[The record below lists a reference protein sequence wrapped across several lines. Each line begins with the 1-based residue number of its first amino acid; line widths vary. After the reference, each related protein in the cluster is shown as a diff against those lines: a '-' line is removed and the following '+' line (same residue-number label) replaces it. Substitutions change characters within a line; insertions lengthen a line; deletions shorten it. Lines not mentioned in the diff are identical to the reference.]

1 MGEANAITL
10 ELDDL
15 RLDGWL
21 EHAPV
26 AANGSR
32 DKRHRWLGE
41 GGGSAE
47 RGGGLGRQR
56 SEPVAGKL
64 VHVVGHRQVLA
75 GVERSP
81 AALERAG
88 DLEREEGISPR
99 GLVDPT

>member
-1 MGEANAITL
+1 MAGSSTL
-10 ELDDL
+10 
-15 RLDGWL
+15 RS
-21 EHAPV
+21 PPR
-26 AANGSR
+26 SR
-32 DKRHRWLGE
+32 DERQRRLGE

-64 VHVVGHRQVLA
+64 VHVVGHRQTLA

-81 AALERAG
+81 VALERAG
-88 DLEREEGISPR
+88 ELERKEGVSPR